1 MVYKETAISLL
12 VAQQY
17 ANSLL
22 LLLDP
27 RGTGREDVAQL
38 REHVDP
44 GDWGSSLEIKDYR
57 GAR

>member
-17 ANSLL
+17 ANSLLL

-44 GDWGSSLEIKDYR
+44 GDWGSSPGDQRL
-57 GAR
+57 

>member
-38 REHVDP
+38 REHVHP
-44 GDWGSSLEIKDYR
+44 GDWGSSPGDQRL
-57 GAR
+57 

>member
-17 ANSLL
+17 ANS

-44 GDWGSSLEIKDYR
+44 GDWGSSPGDQRL
-57 GAR
+57 

>member
-44 GDWGSSLEIKDYR
+44 GDWGSSPGDQRL
-57 GAR
+57 

>member
-1 MVYKETAISLL
+1 MVYKETTISLL

-17 ANSLL
+17 ANSLLLL

-44 GDWGSSLEIKDYR
+44 GDWGSSPGDQRL
-57 GAR
+57 